1 MRVCTTGCVS
11 TPITEVTAMRIDR
24 FISEQANISRSDAK
38 TMIKK
43 SCVRVNG
50 EVIRSADTKIQP
62 DRDKVTLNG
71 KELVYREFL
80 YIMLNKPDGVVCA
93 TRDGLSSTVLE
104 LLPEQFRR
112 KGLFPAGRL
121 DKDTEGFVFITD
133 DGALAHRMLS
143 PKNHVEKE
151 YIVTL
156 AAPAQSSYIEKF
168 AEGITIDGG
177 EECMPA
183 QLTLTDN
190 EHVVHLVLHEGKY
203 HQVKRMME
211 AVGNRVTHLRRVRMG
226 GIVLDAALKA
236 GESREI
242 TPQELSQLYP
252 DSE

>member
-1 MRVCTTGCVS
+1 
-11 TPITEVTAMRIDR
+11 MRIDK

-38 TMIKK
+38 AMIKK
-43 SCVRVNG
+43 SYVSVNG
-50 EVIRSADTKIQP
+50 SVVRSGDTKIQP
-62 DRDKVTLNG
+62 DKDKVTLNG
-71 KELVYREFL
+71 KELVYRQFL

-133 DGALAHRMLS
+133 DGALAHKMLS

-156 AAPAQSSYIEKF
+156 AEAAQSGYIQKF
-168 AEGITIDGG
+168 ADGITIDEG

-190 EHVVHLVLHEGKY
+190 KHIVHLILHEGKY

-211 AVGNRVTHLRRVRMG
+211 AVGNKVTHLKRVRIG
-226 GIVLDAALKA
+226 GITLDATLKA

-242 TPQELSQLYP
+242 TPQELAQLYP
-252 DSE
+252 ESE